1 MNHATR
7 LCLVVGAALLLGSTA
22 RPVAAVESP
31 VLGEHVTGGNLDL
44 VWVPGFNTPV
54 RNMQASTLPP
64 SDPAFAN
71 PSGDHTVGVATNTVP
86 DSGGIILTCTDP
98 GAFDTDYSW
107 EGWMFTGGGNTRRGL
122 VLRAD
127 PGNNFQSCYQLV
139 IQAGL
144 LQINFRKLIGQIPT
158 TLGTWFSSS
167 LPGYGGGA
175 IPQNRWVHLKVSAT
189 GNSFRCWLDGFEL
202 TGTSGPIVDSSSP
215 LLTGWVG
222 AYNFRFDTGLVPV
235 YFDDL
240 ILSAEAATP
249 ARVSTWGE
257 VKARYR

>member
-1 MNHATR
+1 MRDATR
-7 LCLVVGAALLLGSTA
+7 FVFTGMAVLLLGA
-22 RPVAAVESP
+22 APVASRAAVMP
-31 VLGEHVTGGNLDL
+31 VVSEHVTGGNLDL

-54 RNMQASTLPP
+54 RNLQALTLDP
-64 SDPAFAN
+64 SDPAYAN
-71 PSGDHTVGVATNTVP
+71 PSGDHTVGLAVNTVP

-98 GAFDTDYSW
+98 GVFDSDYSW

-122 VLRAD
+122 VVRAD
-127 PGNNFQSCYQLV
+127 PTNSFETCYQFV

-144 LQINFRKLIGQIPT
+144 LQINFRKLIGQVPT
-158 TLGTWFSSS
+158 TLGSWFSSS
-167 LPGYGGGA
+167 LPAYGGGT
-175 IPQNRWVHLKVSAT
+175 IPQNRWVHMKVTAT

-202 TGTSGPIVDSSSP
+202 TSGGPIVDSSSP

-240 ILSAEAATP
+240 ILSADAATP
-249 ARVSTWGE
+249 ARAATWGG